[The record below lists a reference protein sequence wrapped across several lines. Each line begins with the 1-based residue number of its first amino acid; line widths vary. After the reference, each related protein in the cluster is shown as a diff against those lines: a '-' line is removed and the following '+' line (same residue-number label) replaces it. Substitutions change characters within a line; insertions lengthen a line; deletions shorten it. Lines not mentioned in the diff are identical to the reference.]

1 MDPTGPSR
9 IQPVTIVYRQ
19 FRGGLAIGRAL
30 RACYAWYGDM
40 ALLPHLWAALGL
52 PGVRVEL
59 RFHKPLPAAAFA
71 SRKALA
77 AHAERQVASGLDW
90 RRASAPR
97 PEPALQPL
105 VAAAIAPCYIAR
117 RFRLAGRAACDSADQ
132 VVIVTGGA
140 HGIGRACADG
150 LRRRR
155 CGGRGRRH
163 RCRRPAPKR
172 RRRSRRRAAGARFIQ
187 TDVGDIG
194 QAQRLVEQTLEA
206 FGRLDVL
213 INNAGIIKTA
223 DFLEIS
229 EADFDAVLRV
239 NLKGVFLVGQAAAR
253 AMVEQGRGAIV
264 NMSSTN
270 AVVAIANQVPYA
282 TSKGA
287 VNQLT
292 KVMALALADKGVR
305 VNAIG
310 PGSILTDL
318 LQGGDERRRG
328 APRILSRTPLGR
340 CGEPEEIARVAL
352 FLASDEA
359 SYITGQTIYPD
370 GGRLALNYTVPVPDA

>member
-1 MDPTGPSR
+1 MRESE
-9 IQPVTIVYRQ
+9 
-19 FRGGLAIGRAL
+19 
-30 RACYAWYGDM
+30 M
-40 ALLPHLWAALGL
+40 
-52 PGVRVEL
+52 
-59 RFHKPLPAAAFA
+59 RFL
-71 SRKALA
+71 
-77 AHAERQVASGLDW
+77 
-90 RRASAPR
+90 
-97 PEPALQPL
+97 
-105 VAAAIAPCYIAR
+105 
-117 RFRLAGRAACDSADQ
+117 DQ

-140 HGIGRACADG
+140 QGIGRACVDAFASEGAAVVVADIDAAG
-150 LRRRR
+150 GKKAAAEIEAR
-155 CGGRGRRH
+155 GGR
-163 RCRRPAPKR
+163 
-172 RRRSRRRAAGARFIQ
+172 ARFVE
-187 TDVGDIG
+187 TDVGDAV
-194 QAQRLVEQTLEA
+194 QARRLVDRTLEA

-253 AMVEQGRGAIV
+253 AMVRQGKGAIV

-270 AVVAIANQVPYA
+270 AVVAIPNQVPYA

-318 LQGGDERRRG
+318 LKVVMSDDAARR
-328 APRILSRTPLGR
+328 RILSRTPLGR
-340 CGEPEEIARVAL
+340 CGEPSEIAKVAL
-352 FLASDEA
+352 FLASDDA
-359 SYITGQTIYPD
+359 SYLTGQTIYPD
-370 GGRLALNYTVPVPDA
+370 GGRLALNYTVPVPD